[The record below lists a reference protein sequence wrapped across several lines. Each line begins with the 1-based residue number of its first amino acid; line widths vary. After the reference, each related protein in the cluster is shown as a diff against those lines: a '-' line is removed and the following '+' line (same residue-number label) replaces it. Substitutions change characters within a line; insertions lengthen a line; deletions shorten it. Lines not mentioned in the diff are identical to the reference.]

1 VPVPQSAVQSA
12 AGQAQRSE
20 RHPAVRLV
28 QSRARQPPRHLHRH
42 PDTNLEEAMPDA
54 EYFHALAR
62 RCRTLARAAVVPE
75 IKEQL
80 SLWAVEFADKA
91 DEAEQHTPST
101 T

>member
-1 VPVPQSAVQSA
+1 
-12 AGQAQRSE
+12 
-20 RHPAVRLV
+20 
-28 QSRARQPPRHLHRH
+28 
-42 PDTNLEEAMPDA
+42 MPDA